1 MLIWGSRDHHDA
13 GGEGEIMGDPRT
25 HAQTLKPLSTLSF
38 CRSPTLT
45 GHSWCGSRKKAG
57 RRRMALCPPL
67 TQRQSRIPRMG
78 HEVCR
83 ARPRPLRCQ

>member
-1 MLIWGSRDHHDA
+1 MLIWGGPVITMMR
-13 GGEGEIMGDPRT
+13 GEKGRSWVTQG

-45 GHSWCGSRKKAG
+45 GHSWRGSRKKAG

-67 TQRQSRIPRMG
+67 NDKVDPPAQRECVATSSPT
-78 HEVCR
+78 
-83 ARPRPLRCQ
+83 